1 MDGGDGVTFWEWVG
15 GLVFVAVTGLFG
27 FTHKRI
33 GEVQTSLK
41 EDQVEEIT
49 SLRNEL
55 ARMETMVEQRF
66 KESKDDRAEM
76 WRIIVAN
83 QAAQE
88 KQHAQNLERLNKI
101 PTRDEMM
108 ALLQQF
114 AARRTTH

>member
-1 MDGGDGVTFWEWVG
+1 MDGGEGATFWEWVG
-15 GLVFVAVTGLFG
+15 GLLFVAVSGLFG

-41 EDQVEEIT
+41 EDQVEEI
-49 SLRNEL
+49 SNLRKEL
-55 ARMETMVEQRF
+55 ARMEILVEQRF

-76 WRIIVAN
+76 WRIIAAN
-83 QAAQE
+83 QATQE

-108 ALLQQF
+108 TLLQQF
-114 AARRTTH
+114 VRRATH

>member
-15 GLVFVAVTGLFG
+15 GLVFVAVSGLFG

-41 EDQVEEIT
+41 EDQVEEI
-49 SLRNEL
+49 SNLRKEL

-66 KESKDDRAEM
+66 KEGKQDRDAM
-76 WRIIVAN
+76 WATIQSN
-83 QAAQE
+83 QASQE